1 MHSRLLP
8 TRFSTSLVFPG
19 EASETKAPAHSVY
32 LRSGDEVWARKELGQ
47 GHIASEQI
55 KPRPLGGQAP
65 DSSHLPIH
73 FWKIIS
79 GSFFICL
86 FSHSYL
92 LFFLCIPLSIFFHS
106 LLQSFLSLSLFLYP
120 YLSLSSLS
128 LFLLVCFS
136 PCLHFLAPPAPPP
149 LSSTSHSLL
158 SHPSSLYLLC
168 RLTRPFPTLA
178 PCPHSPDNPE
188 GPGPSGKL
196 PPQHLPPHTHTS
208 SRPSRP
214 RPLLYL
220 QPP

>member
-92 LFFLCIPLSIFFHS
+92 LFFLCIPLSIFFTPFFNPS
-106 LLQSFLSLSLFLYP
+106 SVYPSSYIPTCPFLLSLSFSLCVFLH
-120 YLSLSSLS
+120 
-128 LFLLVCFS
+128 V
-136 PCLHFLAPPAPPP
+136 
-149 LSSTSHSLL
+149 STSLL
-158 SHPSSLYLLC
+158 LL
-168 RLTRPFPTLA
+168 
-178 PCPHSPDNPE
+178 
-188 GPGPSGKL
+188 L
-196 PPQHLPPHTHTS
+196 PLHYP
-208 SRPSRP
+208 
-214 RPLLYL
+214 
-220 QPP
+220 QPPILS